1 MVTFFDSF
9 MAEDVVEEEDESLI
23 VTNEHELYV
32 VYNNE
37 VLGCDST
44 FVFEL

>member
-1 MVTFFDSF
+1 MS
-9 MAEDVVEEEDESLI
+9 EDVIEEESLI

-44 FVFEL
+44 FAFEL